1 MPHHKPAP
9 GQVIDLL
16 PNHDHSQ
23 WSVSDPGRCRRD
35 VLLARITGSP
45 LACRAL
51 LGAQHSTEALR
62 GQIGA
67 TATALGGLSRQ
78 LRALLDTLIWGAPAR
93 IVRRFLRGEP
103 LSGRSRTDAT
113 FTRRGR
119 RAHPHLDG
127 RTGPLAFK
135 AGIERLAMRAM
146 ITASAWAIG
155 RLVAPHTTAWV
166 AATLFGLVLVGLAL
180 RSHPATDH
188 RRHHREHL
196 IPLHYALRD
205 IVRTTQVHPADWLH
219 IPANYRSPEAE
230 LRIDLPAEF
239 TGHPRA
245 VEHLEATVRHKLGL
259 PELRARWQLAGHKPY
274 VRFTRPTRPPNT
286 VTWADLQPLLAAAH
300 AATPFIGLAAGRR
313 PITVDLAGQ
322 SPHLL
327 VSAGTGGGKS
337 TLFRAIL
344 AQALLFG
351 GRGIILDIK
360 QFSHMWATDLPNC
373 EYHISDV
380 EIHEALLSL
389 EVECLR
395 RSAHARAHADHE
407 GNTDH
412 IDLGPRVFIMAEE
425 MNATILRLQAYWR
438 TIKPKGAPLTSPAVN
453 AFNALLFMGRQVKMH
468 VLAAAQRGSA
478 RALGGPDARENFD
491 TRALT
496 QYSQATWRML
506 APEIWPPPP
515 KTKHPGRWQI
525 VHAGTHTET
534 QVLHL
539 TPAQARELALTGA
552 RHHQPHHPQ
561 QAPTSQPHPSQ
572 PQIRDYRDDL
582 HQHVATPTTVA
593 TDVATPHP
601 GAPPDP
607 QPTPPS
613 ANTTGAPAPTHAPH
627 QPHQQRLIGLRE
639 VLTETT
645 LFPPTVTLTGLRK
658 TRERD
663 PTFPPTRGRRGKEN
677 LHDLTELAHFAHAK
691 YHRQ

>member
-1 MPHHKPAP
+1 MTPRPEP
-9 GQVIDLL
+9 GRQIIDLL
-16 PNHDHSQ
+16 PNSDHSQ
-23 WSVSDPGRCRRD
+23 WSVPDPAYSRHD
-35 VLLARITGSP
+35 VFLARLTNSP
-45 LACRAL
+45 VGCRAL
-51 LGAQHSTEALR
+51 LGVQHSVEALR
-62 GQIGA
+62 AQIGA
-67 TATALGGLSRQ
+67 TATVLGDLGEQ
-78 LRALLDTLIWGAPAR
+78 LRELRDILVWGAPAR
-93 IVRRFLRGEP
+93 IVRRFLSGEP
-103 LSGRSRTDAT
+103 LTGRSRTDAT

-135 AGIERLAMRAM
+135 AGIERLALRWML
-146 ITASAWAIG
+146 TASCYAGG
-155 RLVAPHTTAWV
+155 RLFAPHTTAWV
-166 AATLFGLVLVGLAL
+166 AAILGGLILVGLVLRAQAAPTL
-180 RSHPATDH
+180 RCHKRT
-188 RRHHREHL
+188 HL

-205 IVRTTQVHPADWLH
+205 IVRTTQVNPADWLH
-219 IPANYRSPEAE
+219 IPPHYRSPDAE
-230 LRIDLPAEF
+230 LRIDLPVDF

-245 VEHLEATVRHKLGL
+245 VEHLETTVRHKLGL
-259 PELRARWQLAGHKPY
+259 PELRARWHLTGHRPY
-274 VRFTRPTRPPNT
+274 VRFTRPTSPPPR
-286 VTWADLQPLLAAAH
+286 VTWADLQPLLATAH
-300 AATPFIGLAAGRR
+300 AATPFIGLAAGGR

-322 SPHLL
+322 SPHLM

-351 GRGIILDIK
+351 GHGVILDIK

-380 EIHEALLSL
+380 AIHEALLGL
-389 EVECLR
+389 ETECLR

-412 IDLGPRVFIMAEE
+412 IDLGPRIFIMAEE
-425 MNATILRLQAYWR
+425 MNATILRLQSYWR

-453 AFNALLFMGRQVKMH
+453 AFNALLFMGRQVQMH

-525 VHAGTHTET
+525 VHAGTSTET
-534 QVLHL
+534 QVVHL

-552 RHHQPHHPQ
+552 RHHPPHRSPRQDTMSQHAPARPQ
-561 QAPTSQPHPSQ
+561 LSA
-572 PQIRDYRDDL
+572 YRDEL

-593 TDVATPHP
+593 TDVATPASPSDQPPHP
-601 GAPPDP
+601 YTPTTH
-607 QPTPPS
+607 QPTS
-613 ANTTGAPAPTHAPH
+613 RA
-627 QPHQQRLIGLRE
+627 QEQRLVGLRE
-639 VLTETT
+639 ALTDTA
-645 LFPPTVTLTGLRK
+645 LFPTTVTLTGLRK

-663 PTFPPTRGRRGKEN
+663 PTFPPVRATRGKEK
-677 LHDLTELAHFAHAK
+677 LYDLTELAHYAHTK
-691 YHRQ
+691 YHTPTRK